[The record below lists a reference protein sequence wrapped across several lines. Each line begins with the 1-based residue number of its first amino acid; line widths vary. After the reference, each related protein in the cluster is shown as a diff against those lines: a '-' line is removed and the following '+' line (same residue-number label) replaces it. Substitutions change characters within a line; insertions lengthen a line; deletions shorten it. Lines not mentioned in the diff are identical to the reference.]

1 MEKNE
6 VKVKGFSAKIMKK
19 GGLLFA
25 FEMFFKAN
33 HKYKIA
39 ETYNTIKS
47 CVYKQPLLISK
58 KLMTNVEH
66 KEIFWKG
73 HFGLFEIG
81 TVFYFYNVDST
92 LLSVIT

>member
-6 VKVKGFSAKIMKK
+6 VKVEGFSAKIMKK

-47 CVYKQPLLISK
+47 CVYK
-58 KLMTNVEH
+58 
-66 KEIFWKG
+66 
-73 HFGLFEIG
+73 
-81 TVFYFYNVDST
+81 
-92 LLSVIT
+92 